1 MGDKIVLKRDARTS
15 GHKLIERTRPDC
27 MVRSWLFFVG
37 NSPQTGLGS
46 ADYFEKL
53 YLKVTNGRLIERRD
67 HLFIGRQN
75 FFAIPQ
81 MSLWQYG
88 LS

>member
-1 MGDKIVLKRDARTS
+1 MGNKIVLKRDARTRGLDQTAWS
-15 GHKLIERTRPDC
+15 DLDSILLEILQR
-27 MVRSWLFFVG
+27 
-37 NSPQTGLGS
+37 QTGLGS
-46 ADYFEKL
+46 ADY
-53 YLKVTNGRLIERRD
+53 KVTNGRLIERGD
-67 HLFIGRQN
+67 HLFVGKQN